1 MIKKSGFTLIE
12 IIVAI
17 AILGI
22 ILLLVIP
29 EMAKIVDDKK
39 VSACN
44 SISKTIEDVAQSY
57 VYFNTDIVDSAILSD
72 NQFEISISALQSEGL
87 LDTDLVNP
95 ITDENITGSI
105 IITKNDNQYIY
116 LIPLNCI

>member
-29 EMAKIVDDKK
+29 EMSKIVDDKK

-44 SISKTIEDVAQSY
+44 SISKTIEDAAQSY

-116 LIPLNCI
+116 SIPLNCI

>member
-1 MIKKSGFTLIE
+1 MVKKSGFTLIE

-44 SISKTIEDVAQSY
+44 SISKTIEDAAQSY

-116 LIPLNCI
+116 SIPLNCI

>member
-1 MIKKSGFTLIE
+1 MNYKNGFTLIE

-44 SISKTIEDVAQSY
+44 SISKTIEDAAQSY
-57 VYFNTDIVDSAILSD
+57 VYFNTEIVDSAILSD

>member
-1 MIKKSGFTLIE
+1 MVKKSGFTLIE

-44 SISKTIEDVAQSY
+44 SISKTIEDAAQSY
-57 VYFNTDIVDSAILSD
+57 VYFNTEIVDSAILSD

>member
-29 EMAKIVDDKK
+29 EMSKIVDDKK

-44 SISKTIEDVAQSY
+44 SISKTIEDAAQSY
-57 VYFNTDIVDSAILSD
+57 VYFNTEIVDSAILSD

>member
-44 SISKTIEDVAQSY
+44 SISKTIEDAAQSY
-57 VYFNTDIVDSAILSD
+57 VYFNTEIVDSAILSD

>member
-1 MIKKSGFTLIE
+1 MNYKNGFTLIE
-12 IIVAI
+12 IIAAI

-44 SISKTIEDVAQSY
+44 SISKTIEDAAQSY

-95 ITDENITGSI
+95 ITNENITGSI

>member
-1 MIKKSGFTLIE
+1 MVKKSGFTLIE

-44 SISKTIEDVAQSY
+44 SISKTIEDAAQSY
-57 VYFNTDIVDSAILSD
+57 VYFNTGIVDSAILSD

>member
-1 MIKKSGFTLIE
+1 MNYKNGFTLIE

-29 EMAKIVDDKK
+29 EMTKIVDDKK

-44 SISKTIEDVAQSY
+44 SISKTIEDAAQSY

>member
-1 MIKKSGFTLIE
+1 MINKSGFTLIE

-44 SISKTIEDVAQSY
+44 SISKTIEDAAQSY

>member
-1 MIKKSGFTLIE
+1 MNYKNGFTLIE

-44 SISKTIEDVAQSY
+44 SISKTIEDAAQSY

>member
-29 EMAKIVDDKK
+29 EMSKIVDDKK

-44 SISKTIEDVAQSY
+44 SISKTIEDAAQSY
-57 VYFNTDIVDSAILSD
+57 VYFNTEIVDSAILSD

-116 LIPLNCI
+116 SIPLNCI

>member
-29 EMAKIVDDKK
+29 EMSKIVDDKK

-44 SISKTIEDVAQSY
+44 SISKTIEDAAQSY

>member
-29 EMAKIVDDKK
+29 EMSKIVDDKK

-44 SISKTIEDVAQSY
+44 SISKTIEDAAQSY
-57 VYFNTDIVDSAILSD
+57 VYFNTEIVDSAILSD

-87 LDTDLVNP
+87 LDTDLVNH
-95 ITDENITGSI
+95 ITD
-105 IITKNDNQYIY
+105 
-116 LIPLNCI
+116 

>member
-12 IIVAI
+12 LIVAI

-44 SISKTIEDVAQSY
+44 SISKTIEDAAQSY
-57 VYFNTDIVDSAILSD
+57 VYFNTEIVDSAILSD

-105 IITKNDNQYIY
+105 IITKNDNQ
-116 LIPLNCI
+116 

>member
-44 SISKTIEDVAQSY
+44 SISKTIEDAAQSY

-72 NQFEISISALQSEGL
+72 NQFEISISALQSEEL

>member
-44 SISKTIEDVAQSY
+44 SISKTIEDAAQSY
-57 VYFNTDIVDSAILSD
+57 VYFNTDIVDSTILSD

>member
-29 EMAKIVDDKK
+29 EMAK
-39 VSACN
+39 
-44 SISKTIEDVAQSY
+44 TIEDAAQSY

>member
-44 SISKTIEDVAQSY
+44 SISKTIEDAAQSY

-116 LIPLNCI
+116 SIPLNCI

>member
-44 SISKTIEDVAQSY
+44 SISKTIEDAAQSY
-57 VYFNTDIVDSAILSD
+57 VYFNTEIVDSAILSD

-116 LIPLNCI
+116 SIPLNCI

>member
-1 MIKKSGFTLIE
+1 MNYKNGFTLIE
-12 IIVAI
+12 IIAAI

-44 SISKTIEDVAQSY
+44 SISKTIEDAAQSY

>member
-44 SISKTIEDVAQSY
+44 SISKTIEDAAQSY